1 MIHFKKFTQGSIK
14 FNAIDEK
21 WLENFEGT
29 EWVNLIHGS
38 LDDLKSTEQ

>member
-1 MIHFKKFTQGSIK
+1 VIHLKKFTKGSIK

-21 WLENFEGT
+21 WLGDFEGT
-29 EWVNLIHGS
+29 EWVNLIQGS